1 MNEKKGG
8 IKSEWKTKIIC
19 YESGKFYSSTPK
31 ICFFKKKCHK
41 WSDQCDAA
49 PYIIAK
55 SIEK

>member
-1 MNEKKGG
+1 MKKKGG
-8 IKSEWKTKIIC
+8 SNLNEKLRLFVTKV
-19 YESGKFYSSTPK
+19 ESFILLPLKFA
-31 ICFFKKKCHK
+31 FLKKKCHK